1 MATFGRAESARI
13 MGEFVYFHPD
23 LVDFPHFSVCAVLD
37 HRLVLCCG
45 AMGRILPAC
54 ALGMVIVGHGG
65 VL

>member
-1 MATFGRAESARI
+1 MF
-13 MGEFVYFHPD
+13 FHPV

-54 ALGMVIVGHGG
+54 ALGMVIEGHGG